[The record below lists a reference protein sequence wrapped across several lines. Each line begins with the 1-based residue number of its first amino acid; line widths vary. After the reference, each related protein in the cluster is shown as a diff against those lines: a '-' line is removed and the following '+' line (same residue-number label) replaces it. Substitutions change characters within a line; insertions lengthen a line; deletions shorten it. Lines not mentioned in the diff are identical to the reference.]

1 MSKMSGIGGCTA
13 SCSGHN
19 TMHAEIS
26 NSVLST
32 IQILFKSINSGTLP
46 KLKSASKI

>member
-1 MSKMSGIGGCTA
+1 MSKMSGIVGYTP
-13 SCSGHN
+13 SCSGH

-26 NSVLST
+26 NSVLSP